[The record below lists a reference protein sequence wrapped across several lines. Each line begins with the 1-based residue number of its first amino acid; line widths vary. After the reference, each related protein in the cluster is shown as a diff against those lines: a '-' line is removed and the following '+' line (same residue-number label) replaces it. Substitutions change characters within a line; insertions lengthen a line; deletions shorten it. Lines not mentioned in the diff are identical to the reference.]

1 MQAILIADD
10 DTAIGDLEQ
19 EVLERAGYAV
29 QRAYSGTEYALLKAA
44 ITNVSHD
51 LRTPLTA
58 VCGYLDLLEQEPH
71 SDASQRYLAIIRE
84 CTDAMR
90 SLTGEL
96 FRYSVITATAE
107 ELTPEPVSLRGST
120 GLGLSIAKLLT
131 EKMGGCITASCRG
144 GVLCICIRFPEQTS
158 PIPT

>member
-1 MQAILIADD
+1 MQAILIVDD

-44 ITNVSHD
+44 ITNASHD

-84 CTDAMR
+84 RTDAMR

-107 ELTPEPVSLRGST
+107 ELTPEPVSLRGSACP
-120 GLGLSIAKLLT
+120 LP
-131 EKMGGCITASCRG
+131 SC
-144 GVLCICIRFPEQTS
+144 
-158 PIPT
+158 

>member
-1 MQAILIADD
+1 MQAILIVDD

-19 EVLERAGYAV
+19 KVLERAGYAV

-84 CTDAMR
+84 
-90 SLTGEL
+90 
-96 FRYSVITATAE
+96 
-107 ELTPEPVSLRGST
+107 
-120 GLGLSIAKLLT
+120 
-131 EKMGGCITASCRG
+131 
-144 GVLCICIRFPEQTS
+144 
-158 PIPT
+158 

>member
-1 MQAILIADD
+1 MQAILIVDD

-107 ELTPEPVSLRGST
+107 ELTPEPVSLRGAT

-131 EKMGGCITASCRG
+131 EKMGGCITAS
-144 GVLCICIRFPEQTS
+144 
-158 PIPT
+158 

>member
-1 MQAILIADD
+1 MQAILIVDD

-84 CTDAMR
+84 RTDAMR

-107 ELTPEPVSLRGST
+107 ELTPEPVSLRGAT

-131 EKMGGCITASCRG
+131 EKMGGCITAACRS
-144 GVLCICIRFPEQTS
+144 GVLCIRIRFPEPTS
-158 PIPT
+158 PIPI

>member
-1 MQAILIADD
+1 MQAILIVDD

-107 ELTPEPVSLRGST
+107 ELTPEPVSLRGAT

-144 GVLCICIRFPEQTS
+144 GVLCICIRLPEQTS